1 MMVAS
6 DRTTEAIYKRFE
18 DFTIGL
24 CENEKVDILLV
35 AGIMVAQALR
45 IYKTT
50 MSQEEY
56 DLITDAILKSRDR
69 VRPLEPPAMH

>member
-1 MMVAS
+1 MVAS
-6 DRTTEAIYKRFE
+6 ERTTEAIYKRFE

-24 CENEKVDILLV
+24 CENEKVDILMV
-35 AGIMVAQALR
+35 AGIMMAQALR

>member
-1 MMVAS
+1 M
-6 DRTTEAIYKRFE
+6 TFE
-18 DFTIGL
+18 QLNREFEKLTIDLCAEGL
-24 CENEKVDILLV
+24 NEPLEC
-35 AGIMVAQALR
+35 AGIMMAQALR

-69 VRPLEPPAMH
+69 IQELKPPAMH

>member
-1 MMVAS
+1 MAAS

-18 DFTIGL
+18 DFTIDL
-24 CENEKVDILLV
+24 CENEKVDILMV
-35 AGIMVAQALR
+35 AGIMMAQALR

-69 VRPLEPPAMH
+69 IQELKPPAMH

>member
-1 MMVAS
+1 MVAS
-6 DRTTEAIYKRFE
+6 ERTTEAIYKRFE

-24 CENEKVDILLV
+24 CENEKVDILMV
-35 AGIMVAQALR
+35 AGIMMAQALR

-56 DLITDAILKSRDR
+56 DLITDAILNSRDR

>member
-1 MMVAS
+1 MVS
-6 DRTTEAIYKRFE
+6 SERTTEAIYKRFE
-18 DFTIGL
+18 DFTIDL
-24 CENEKVDILLV
+24 CENEKVDILMV
-35 AGIMVAQALR
+35 AGIMMAQALR

-69 VRPLEPPAMH
+69 IQELKPPAMH

>member
-1 MMVAS
+1 M
-6 DRTTEAIYKRFE
+6 
-18 DFTIGL
+18 
-24 CENEKVDILLV
+24 V
-35 AGIMVAQALR
+35 AGIMMAQALR

-56 DLITDAILKSRDR
+56 DLITDAILNSRDR

>member
-1 MMVAS
+1 MAAS

-24 CENEKVDILLV
+24 CENEKVDILMV
-35 AGIMVAQALR
+35 AGIMMAQALR

-69 VRPLEPPAMH
+69 IQELKPPAMH